1 MSSNDGAKWINT
13 SKICSSILCLLII
26 ITVIVLIV
34 VYWSKIYVLINP
46 NKSNKPNNAN
56 GSTGGSLPYTC
67 PSSKYLYNGSC
78 YTKCNELDNVKQDL
92 QQNPQLK
99 FDNSGSLCISECP
112 QGSIDYGVSCEKLS
126 NYTNPGRIPDVTCPT
141 GWNVQGI
148 GNASWCSNANNIFQ
162 TSASTK
168 SCKPDEEL
176 NQGFC
181 YPNCKT
187 NYRLADWG
195 TCVPIQNTM
204 NGCPA
209 GFTNVSEECYKKS
222 YSRDLGTPLTCGPED
237 EMIANYCFP
246 K

>member
-1 MSSNDGAKWINT
+1 MNSNKVNKSVNKSMLCLGIVVCLFFIIVIVVIIVCWSKLNDSINT
-13 SKICSSILCLLII
+13 
-26 ITVIVLIV
+26 
-34 VYWSKIYVLINP
+34 
-46 NKSNKPNNAN
+46 NKNKTNA
-56 GSTGGSLPYTC
+56 SESVGGSLSYAC
-67 PSSKYLYNGSC
+67 PSSKYLYNGVC
-78 YTKCNELDNVKQDL
+78 YTKCNDLDNVKQDL

-99 FDNSGSLCISECP
+99 FNNSESLCISECP

-126 NYTNPGRIPDVTCPT
+126 NYTNPGRIPDVTCPA

-187 NYRLADWG
+187 NYRPADWG
-195 TCVPIQNTM
+195 TCVPMYTIGTT
-204 NGCPA
+204 GCPA
-209 GFTNVSEECYKKS
+209 GFNNVGEECYKKS
-222 YSRDLGTPLTCGPED
+222 YSRGPG
-237 EMIANYCFP
+237 ILSTHL
-246 K
+246 